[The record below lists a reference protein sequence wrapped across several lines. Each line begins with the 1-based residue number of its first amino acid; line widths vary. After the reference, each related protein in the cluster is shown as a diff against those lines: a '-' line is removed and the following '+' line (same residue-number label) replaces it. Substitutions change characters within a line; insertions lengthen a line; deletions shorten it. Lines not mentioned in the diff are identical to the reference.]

1 MKKKNLK
8 KISIN
13 EFREVINP
21 AFTLKLQEQG
31 IFGAIR
37 VQGSPDVYTI
47 GKGGGLETPES
58 FKSKFGT
65 LSQSGIVDIVSQEQA
80 TSLGVKSSGLLSE
93 KPGSLTLDIMSESN
107 LNLPDEPSFKLVIPN
122 LVKNLEYD
130 FIKREY
136 NSRLA
141 SFEAKMAKEIA
152 IKLTKQG
159 DFQLA
164 KQFVGEAVNASI
176 FEYTRDLKM
185 LEDFINDNRDVIATL
200 DKKYQDALDDIL
212 KSKESELTEAKEDK
226 QMIIDLIIKKAETN
240 MPKGKGYK
248 KKRKK

>member
-21 AFTLKLQEQG
+21 AFTLELQKQG
-31 IFGAIR
+31 ILGAVRI
-37 VQGSPDVYTI
+37 QGSPVVFTI
-47 GKGGGLETPES
+47 GSGGGLETPES

-65 LSQSGIVDIVSQEQA
+65 SVQSGIVDIISLEQA
-80 TSLGVKSSGLLSE
+80 TNLGIKQSFLSK